1 MLVPKAIGAP
11 ALAHLCN
18 VAELMLYSANVFST
32 PPIVILIFEPQ
43 FNAESCSAAT
53 GVLYVA

>member
-1 MLVPKAIGAP
+1 MLVVKTIGAP
-11 ALAHLCN
+11 ALAHLYN

-43 FNAESCSAAT
+43 FNAESCTGAT
-53 GVLYVA
+53 GLLNVV